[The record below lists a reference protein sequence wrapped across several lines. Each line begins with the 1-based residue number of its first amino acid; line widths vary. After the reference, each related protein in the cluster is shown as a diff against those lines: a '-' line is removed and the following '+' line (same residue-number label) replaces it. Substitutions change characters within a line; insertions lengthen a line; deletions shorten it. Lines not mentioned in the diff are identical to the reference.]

1 MTVTV
6 LTRESSHQAERASL
20 AFEFGQR
27 MRQARE
33 MVNISQDEL
42 ARRIGHA
49 NKSKITRLE
58 AGYADAEPGGLLVR
72 KISVALGVNPGY
84 LLGVDDDIEANPVIF
99 ASRMVA
105 DALAR
110 SREQDLVRFSALF
123 SAVSIAAS
131 GIEQMSY
138 LVDGVLRAYERIADD
153 EVFLNEVRG
162 GAKLDAAVHNLAGA
176 TAIARESMARLGRK
190 RKQAMSV
197 NQMELW

>member
-99 ASRMVA
+99 ATRMVA

-123 SAVSIAAS
+123 AAVNIAAS
-131 GIEQMSY
+131 GIERMAAMADD
-138 LVDGVLRAYERIADD
+138 VVRAYERIALDD
-153 EVFLNEVRG
+153 AFQDIRG
-162 GAKLDAAVHNLAGA
+162 GSRLDAAVGNLAGA
-176 TAIARESMARLGRK
+176 GAIARESMARLGRQ

>member
-20 AFEFGQR
+20 AFEFGKR

-84 LLGVDDDIEANPVIF
+84 LLAIDDDIEANPVVF
-99 ASRMVA
+99 ATRMVA

-123 SAVSIAAS
+123 AAVNIAAS
-131 GIEQMSY
+131 GIERMAAMADD
-138 LVDGVLRAYERIADD
+138 VVRAYERIALDD
-153 EVFLNEVRG
+153 AFQDIRG
-162 GAKLDAAVHNLAGA
+162 GSRLDAAVGNLAGA
-176 TAIARESMARLGRK
+176 GAIARESMARLGRQ